1 MSIRLQ
7 AYSPCACPMIG
18 STRKGPSAGAQIF
31 GFRFANPTP
40 VDQSCQC
47 TCGST
52 LSPRTSPSKVRC
64 FWSLSVILV
73 WFWVGR
79 KWEVGRWEGKKVS
92 AAHSHVNEKS
102 FRSLADMAWPSGW
115 SAHLWSATV
124 LLWYLSFVPTTCTY
138 LTPKPPVPSLWVA
151 CPERRRNGLGGLNFL
166 EFVKPWSRPVSI

>member
-1 MSIRLQ
+1 MSIGLQ
-7 AYSPCACPMIG
+7 AYSPCACPMIAPEKAPA
-18 STRKGPSAGAQIF
+18 RVPKFLASALPIPH
-31 GFRFANPTP
+31 RWTSVP
-40 VDQSCQC
+40 VDPHFP
-47 TCGST
+47 
-52 LSPRTSPSKVRC
+52 LAPPPPKVRC
-64 FWSLSVILV
+64 FWSLSVMLV

-92 AAHSHVNEKS
+92 AAHNHVNEKS
-102 FRSLADMAWPSGW
+102 LRSLADMAWPSGW
-115 SAHLWSATV
+115 SAHLGSATV